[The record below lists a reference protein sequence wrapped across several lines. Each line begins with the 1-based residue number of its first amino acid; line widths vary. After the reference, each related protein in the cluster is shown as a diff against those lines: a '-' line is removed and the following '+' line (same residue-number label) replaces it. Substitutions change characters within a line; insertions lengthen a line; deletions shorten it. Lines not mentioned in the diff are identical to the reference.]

1 MATASNRN
9 TAIIAIAVIVLAAIG
24 YLVWKDQQSESISL
38 SLPGGKSAE
47 ITVSE

>member
-1 MATASNRN
+1 MATASNNR
-9 TAIIAIAVIVLAAIG
+9 TTIIAVAVIVLAVIG

-38 SLPGGKSAE
+38 SLPGGQSAE